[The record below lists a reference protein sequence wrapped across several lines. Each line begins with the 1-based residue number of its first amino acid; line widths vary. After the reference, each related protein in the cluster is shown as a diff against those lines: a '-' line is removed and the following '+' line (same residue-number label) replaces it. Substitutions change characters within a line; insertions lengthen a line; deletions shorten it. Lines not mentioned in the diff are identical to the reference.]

1 MRDFQSEQKQ
11 GSYTGHLLVGYCPSL
26 EQRDVLLLG
35 QVIGAERAGAD
46 WLNYP
51 LCHVRPPPPPTL
63 GKQSIEIVE
72 FWFGDIG
79 LM

>member
-1 MRDFQSEQKQ
+1 MRNCQSEQKQ

-51 LCHVRPPPPPTL
+51 PSNVHPTPR
-63 GKQSIEIVE
+63 GEQSIEIVE
-72 FWFGDIG
+72 FLFGDIG